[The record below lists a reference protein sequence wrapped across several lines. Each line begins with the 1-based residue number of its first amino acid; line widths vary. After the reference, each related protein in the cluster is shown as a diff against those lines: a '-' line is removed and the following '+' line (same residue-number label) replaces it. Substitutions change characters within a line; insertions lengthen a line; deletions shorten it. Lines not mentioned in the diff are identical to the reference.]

1 MFVIIWYIFL
11 LIVTIIGLNIIIDYK
26 RYGKKIFDCFKKQ
39 NEVNMKDLLLN
50 IIKNEVKDKVL
61 ILERNDNY
69 FIVVTKYDV
78 FLIQLINEGLSIIG
92 NINDENLKVIKSH
105 VKEIHNPLPQFIKE
119 IKLLLNNKIE
129 IKPIIVK
136 TNKLCSLN
144 LKDFNKRNIFSLEEF
159 SYLLYKLQHST
170 VKYSDNELDDIYNC
184 LKELLNGNN

>member
-159 SYLLYKLQHST
+159 SYLL
-170 VKYSDNELDDIYNC
+170 
-184 LKELLNGNN
+184 